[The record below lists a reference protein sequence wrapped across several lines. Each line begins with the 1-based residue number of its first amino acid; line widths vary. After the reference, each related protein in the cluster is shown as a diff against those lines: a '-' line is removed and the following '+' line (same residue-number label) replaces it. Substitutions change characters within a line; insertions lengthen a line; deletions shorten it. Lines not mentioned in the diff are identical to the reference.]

1 MFRHVAK
8 RLERGLEGLRKQK
21 KKKKKK
27 EKTNKGKK
35 ERKYTIHVGPQIDNR
50 RVCNVALNGVW
61 GSLIT

>member
-8 RLERGLEGLRKQK
+8 QMERELKGVRKQK
-21 KKKKKK
+21 EAKQ
-27 EKTNKGKK
+27 KK

>member
-8 RLERGLEGLRKQK
+8 QMERELKGLRKQK
-21 KKKKKK
+21 KKKK
-27 EKTNKGKK
+27 TNKAKK

-61 GSLIT
+61 GLLIT

>member
-8 RLERGLEGLRKQK
+8 QMERELKGVRKQK
-21 KKKKKK
+21 ETKQ
-27 EKTNKGKK
+27 KK